1 MAEFS
6 GMNIEA
12 ILGVADQ
19 LRTQAT
25 KINTTMRDVDRV
37 IALAGQHWQGP
48 NVPQFRTRWEGQ
60 YRRAGLATA
69 EQLNNLADIARR
81 NAETQRTTSNTLEG
95 ATDGGLNTGGGGGGG
110 GQSWF
115 QSGLDW
121 LGDKVS
127 DGIGWVGDQVDAGAQ
142 WVDHAVDT
150 AIDWSGTAV
159 GWVGDQATAGADWL
173 TDRATDVGNFFTSI
187 GGDIYGFVAP
197 RVQAAIPALD
207 RFVDGVGI
215 AASQWT
221 QLFTDGR
228 VPQLTEVLA
237 SGAIVLGTG
246 AGVIWNV
253 ASGKDNKLLD
263 PGTPTAGQPVSA
275 GSNAAPITDFAGLTQ
290 ATMDVYGEDKGIRV
304 TAVTGTDGVT
314 RYIVNIPG
322 TETEG
327 GPGALASWLENT
339 NGRNWSANLYAVA
352 QGSAATDARAV
363 VLAMQNAGI
372 PAGAEVVL
380 SGHSQGGIVAA
391 NLAADPSFGYDVK
404 GVVTYGSPVQAAD
417 FPPGSDI
424 PVLSI
429 NHGNE
434 VGFLPVGP
442 MGLPVP
448 VVTQIGDLVPQLDLA
463 GIPALPFLPIPMP
476 YGPGGNITTIDLPPV
491 GSSFFD
497 MTANHEQVGYINSL
511 NNATASQ
518 QQTIAGFEN
527 SAGLSDFYQGPGTTT
542 TSVYVEYG
550 GK

>member
-37 IALAGQHWQGP
+37 IALAGRNWQGP

-221 QLFTDGR
+221 QLFTEGR
-228 VPQLTEVLA
+228 VPQLSEVLA

-246 AGVIWNV
+246 TGVIWN
-253 ASGKDNKLLD
+253 AFSGKDNKLLD

-339 NGRNWSANLYAVA
+339 NGRNWSANLYAMA
-352 QGSAATDARAV
+352 QGSSATNAQAV
-363 VLAMQNAGI
+363 QLAMQNAGI
-372 PAGAEVVL
+372 PPGAEVL
-380 SGHSQGGIVAA
+380 LTGHSQGGLVAA
-391 NLAADPSFGYDVK
+391 NLAADPSFAYDVK
-404 GVVTYGSPVQAAD
+404 GIVAYGSPVQCAD
-417 FPPGSDI
+417 FPLGSTI

-434 VGFLPVGP
+434 ISLVPGP
-442 MGLPVP
+442 YGLPTP
-448 VVTQIGDLVPQLDLA
+448 TVTQVGDLVPQLDL
-463 GIPALPFLPIPMP
+463 GGALLSQQLLPLPI
-476 YGPGGNITTIDLPPV
+476 GPGGNITSIDLPPV
-491 GSSFFD
+491 GSSYFD
-497 MTANHEQVGYINSL
+497 PAANHEQLEYIKSL
-511 NNATASQ
+511 GNATASQ
-518 QQTIAGFEN
+518 QQTIADFERA
-527 SAGLSDFYQGPGTTT
+527 AGLPAFYQGAGTTT
-542 TSVYVEYG
+542 TRVTVEFG